1 MYNTLRADPIIA
13 HKYQIWNFFYDSGK
27 RIGLSAQELRE
38 ALNKIVQEK
47 DPKGANTALHRMVVI
62 GHSQGG
68 LVTKMVA
75 TDTGDAFV
83 RMATGK
89 SLAELKVSDEVRANI
104 EKEAVFK
111 ALPFVSRVV
120 FISTPHRGS
129 FLSKNW
135 VRTLVLKI
143 VKLPQSVLHS
153 TANLMTTLAH
163 AGVSDAQ
170 AQPFVNM
177 TSLDVMSPNSPI
189 LKTLADLPLA
199 SGIKGHSIVAID
211 GNDTPPEGDDGVVKY
226 TSAHVDYVASEFLVR
241 NGHSCQSH
249 PLVIEEVRRIL
260 LEHLKENQQLPKQL
274 PDKVR

>member
-1 MYNTLRADPIIA
+1 
-13 HKYQIWNFFYDSGK
+13 
-27 RIGLSAQELRE
+27 
-38 ALNKIVQEK
+38 
-47 DPKGANTALHRMVVI
+47 
-62 GHSQGG
+62 
-68 LVTKMVA
+68 
-75 TDTGDAFV
+75 
-83 RMATGK
+83 MATGK
-89 SLAELKVSDEVRANI
+89 SLAELKVSDEDRANI
-104 EKEAVFK
+104 EKEAVYK

-135 VRTLVLKI
+135 VRTLVLKM

-163 AGVSDAQ
+163 AGVSEAQ

-199 SGIKGHSIVAID
+199 PGIKGHSIIAID
-211 GNDTPPEGDDGVVKY
+211 GNDQPPEGDDGVVQY
-226 TSAHVDYVASEFLVR
+226 TSAHIDYVASEFLVR

-274 PDKVR
+274 PAKVR